1 MLYLESQI
9 SIPYKKLKI
18 SNLKTVVDV
27 NIKGY
32 IDRIDIYN
40 DVYRIIDY
48 KTGLVQD
55 ADLRTSNLDELIQ
68 KPKILQLLIYAWLF
82 KKNKKVLDRPIQA
95 GVINLRAKNFDFQK
109 CIVNKIQEFDNSIF
123 QSLEDTLGQ
132 FFLEL
137 FDPNQDFDH
146 KNIDDQCRFC
156 D

>member
-1 MLYLESQI
+1 MLLYYHMFIFIML
-9 SIPYKKLKI
+9 PCCY
-18 SNLKTVVDV
+18 
-27 NIKGY
+27 
-32 IDRIDIYN
+32 DIT
-40 DVYRIIDY
+40 
-48 KTGLVQD
+48 K
-55 ADLRTSNLDELIQ
+55 
-68 KPKILQLLIYAWLF
+68 LIYAWLF